1 MGGQLPQVGGGPPT
15 SWGRTPDK
23 LGALRPR
30 SAKLSTGAVPTNG
43 GHERRHLHL
52 ADVGGSRHGM
62 ARHPPPDSLP
72 IGRTMKAAYQAA
84 QAFRDP
90 EIVKARELV
99 EARFARG
106 ASPSAPARKVLALL
120 IQSAA
125 GNAWKSGPHSILKRD
140 LRGSHKGNERLPD
153 IFDELQ
159 GTLLR
164 IETLAPD
171 GRPAALVAPVIAYRI
186 EHLEDDD
193 NSRIWWEFSEPAR
206 RAMQGS
212 DCYAA
217 LNRGALLAFGSRYAV
232 TMYERGCLLFRTHNP
247 RWRGDVAELREVM
260 GVPAKVYRDWGDIRA
275 RVVEPAIAEVNQV
288 ADFTASYRVENGP
301 RNKVVAVELW
311 FMPKDEAE
319 RKAAAAELNRSR
331 VGRKAR
337 RAGTVETVIAP
348 LALPPR

>member
-1 MGGQLPQVGGGPPT
+1 M
-15 SWGRTPDK
+15 
-23 LGALRPR
+23 
-30 SAKLSTGAVPTNG
+30 AKNQT
-43 GHERRHLHL
+43 
-52 ADVGGSRHGM
+52 
-62 ARHPPPDSLP
+62 PDSLL

-84 QAFRDP
+84 QAFPDP

-125 GNAWKSGPHSILKRD
+125 GDAWKPGPHSMLKRD

-164 IETLAPD
+164 IETVAPD
-171 GRPAALVAPVIAYRI
+171 GRRAALVAPVIAYRI
-186 EHLEDDD
+186 EHLDDDD

-212 DCYAA
+212 DHFAA
-217 LNRGALLAFGSRYAV
+217 LNRGALLAFASRYAV
-232 TMYERGCLLFRTHNP
+232 TMYERGCLLFRRHNP
-247 RWRGDVAELREVM
+247 CWRGDVTELREVM
-260 GVPAKVYRDWGDIRA
+260 GVPGGRYRDWAAIREK
-275 RVVEPAIAEVNQV
+275 VVEPAIAEVNQV
-288 ADFTASYRVENGP
+288 ADFTASYRVETGP
-301 RNKVVAVELW
+301 RNKVIAVELW
-311 FMPKDEAE
+311 FMPKGEAE
-319 RKAAAAELNRSR
+319 RNAAAAELNRSR

-337 RAGTVETVIAP
+337 RTGTVETVAP
-348 LALPPR
+348 LYPPRG